1 MSLQRVSSPSDWL
14 GETHVRKRPIMGTI
28 AGVFS
33 GELDGIRARLIHWT
47 TLGYTVELL
56 ESKGVWKKGDILPLS
71 GAEFH
76 IERQDTTQEGP

>member
-1 MSLQRVSSPSDWL
+1 
-14 GETHVRKRPIMGTI
+14 MGTI
-28 AGVFS
+28 AGVFD
-33 GELDGIRARLIHWT
+33 GTLDGIRAQLIRWT

-56 ESKGVWKKGDILPLS
+56 ESKDVWKKGDILRLS

>member
-1 MSLQRVSSPSDWL
+1 MRN
-14 GETHVRKRPIMGTI
+14 RPLVGTI
-28 AGVFS
+28 TGVFS
-33 GELDGIRARLIHWT
+33 GELDGIRARLIHWMI
-47 TLGYTVELL
+47 LGYTVELL